1 MIVEVYFNES
11 QETVDLAY
19 DNFTCKNITGD
30 EYHLRL
36 VEANQI
42 LEYHIIDGWNKLSPE
57 DQITYYLKCNH
68 QSCLSRE
75 LSDEQKTAIIII
87 QDQLVVYD

>member
-1 MIVEVYFNES
+1 MVEVYFNES
-11 QETVDLAY
+11 METVDLAY
-19 DNFTCKNITGD
+19 DDYQGQYITED

-42 LEYHIIDGWNKLSPE
+42 LEYHIIDGWNQLSPE

-68 QSCLSRE
+68 QGSLARE
-75 LSDEQKTAIIII
+75 LTEEQKTAIIII
-87 QDQLVVYD
+87 QDQLIVYD

>member
-1 MIVEVYFNES
+1 MIAEVYFNES

-19 DNFTCKNITGD
+19 DDYQCQYITED

-42 LEYHIIDGWNKLSPE
+42 LEYHITDGWKQLSPE

-68 QSCLSRE
+68 QACLSRE
-75 LSDEQKTAIIII
+75 LTEEQKTAIIII
-87 QDQLVVYD
+87 QDQLVAYD